1 MAKLN
6 YQKQTNIERGR
17 YGVILDRTE
26 FAPMKTR
33 NSLSNT
39 DLHKTYLRRVPY
51 AEKETVKR
59 LGGRW
64 DATQKKWY
72 CLGKTG
78 KFTKWLGN

>member
-26 FAPMKTR
+26 FAQKKTR
-33 NSLSNT
+33 NSLSST
-39 DLHKTYLRRVPY
+39 DLHKTWLLVSY
-51 AEKETVKR
+51 AEKDTVKG

-72 CLGKTG
+72 CLCKTG
-78 KFTKWLGN
+78 KFKKWLGN